1 MKKRLLSLLLAMAMI
16 VSMVPFQALAEE
28 PDETPALLE
37 AAEGIAPED
46 ETTEVT
52 IPETTEETVPETT
65 EETVPET
72 TEETVPETTEETA
85 PETTEELVPETT
97 EELVPET
104 TEETISEVLEETVP
118 ELSELI
124 LPEGEAPENAPYI
137 VKTRIG
143 RPPVNLA
150 MIENGALA
158 GYTFAVNEA
167 DAAYAD
173 IKDDSKL
180 VLKDITIPEGE
191 DVVVHVTATSA
202 EGAPVTVEVHV
213 YAATFGIEF
222 FVNDDFSEAVT
233 KHTLNFCGKNSFTL
247 AVKASDGG
255 PLGNVKWTEPSTKL
269 LKRSID
275 ETTGALTYT
284 STGKTGTAAIT
295 VTSRD
300 LKGVSNTLT
309 VNVVKV
315 PESFNVK
322 YPSSTR
328 KYYNEEGYEG
338 CLLTAGQKLSLSTNL
353 PKDTTGKVTW
363 DIVGGEYT
371 TSAPCSLDTVA
382 PEGASAD
389 GEDWSAI
396 ATIDRNKGVL
406 TTYAGVTAEN
416 CEITVRA
423 TLTPG
428 VGSVDPIT
436 VDLPVLIQPPV
447 ESFWVSVMGVKN
459 YISEYGSRDE
469 VAQEGAVNRNEK
481 RPWGYD
487 VDEGSLVLFAE
498 GYQTNALISEV
509 NWKISVSSKV
519 AKVQTPEEYFAERQ
533 ESYDEDLFR
542 NTLIVTPKAPG
553 KLTFAATSADGSGAK
568 YSGTVEFYG
577 ETRVIDISAPK
588 TMKAGDKP
596 VTLTVKAY
604 YDDDATLQIA
614 KPNLYWEVGEAWEID
629 EQHAKDEGGNLY
641 WDVYYE
647 KDTGKYYVPDN
658 NGAATIKNGKL
669 TLGRI
674 TKNTKLLLTAY
685 GDEYMTTE
693 WSDEGEYIEKW
704 DRAVDHVMIDVTVPE
719 GSRSL
724 VIAIGN
730 RDEESKVIVPVW
742 AFTETWEMTGAGYY
756 VVPALMDADGNLEPA
771 EGAKLT
777 VKGSAKKDADDPY
790 LLHFYKDGTATI
802 TATLGKQKATA
813 TVHVRMPASFVE
825 INNLDENGV
834 LKSTVT
840 AGKSVK
846 LTATSKHTWKADDPE
861 GEWQVA
867 KASVQKFEWYLLE
880 ELEEDVVVNDDNWY
894 NYITVENNAAKIN
907 TKTGVLTAKNV
918 EKKTTVR
925 AMVVD
930 SEGNRADVTV
940 TILPKDKTYVT
951 VYDKAVPGTYY
962 VNKWDTTFPV
972 KSVSVGVLRG
982 GEPVGFTVSNV
993 TISPSKLAKIEN
1005 GNIVLTGKTGK
1016 ATISVTGKI
1025 TGQSKPV
1032 TVKATVNLCNAVTSI
1047 EIKRP
1052 TNRDGF
1058 VPLYVGKSLKLSV
1071 VINGQEG
1078 EVPATNKKLE
1088 WHIGYGKEEGLYY
1101 YDKTTIKNGVLKI
1114 DNSWFTESRI
1124 YSVWATSEDGYG
1136 ESNVLE
1142 IQAYAMTGAINIAS
1156 DGDWPNDEGYVEY
1169 LNNRTVT
1176 IKQGETL
1183 NLKALVSDVTGYE
1196 GANPDVNW
1204 SISGN
1209 RGYVEFKETFEGSLD
1224 TLKVTGKKP
1233 GTVTVKATA
1242 IDGSKKTATFKLVV
1256 KPHTLSAPELETDK
1270 LYRSCFTTAP
1280 SIAYD
1285 YTRGDEVINWLKP
1298 TDVEFSSD
1306 YSKVK
1311 ITYDKDGGKW
1321 LISVDDNAKLG
1332 KVVTITVKDVRT
1344 DIEEIDRGQPLSM
1357 KFTIVDPQ
1365 P

>member
-37 AAEGIAPED
+37 TAEGIAPED

-72 TEETVPETTEETA
+72 TEETVPATIEETVPA
-85 PETTEELVPETT
+85 TIEET
-97 EELVPET
+97 VPET
-104 TEETISEVLEETVP
+104 TEETVPEATEETVP
-118 ELSELI
+118 ETTEETTPPVLEEEPL
-124 LPEGEAPENAPYI
+124 LLEETMEDEVPAEGSQKPTI
-137 VKTRIG
+137 VEMRIG
-143 RPPVNLA
+143 EKRDLSKIEGLAGYAFELDGSYGPSA
-150 MIENGALA
+150 MIENSSFLVITKDFTIFEGA
-158 GYTFAVNEA
+158 TFAE
-167 DAAYAD
+167 
-173 IKDDSKL
+173 IL
-180 VLKDITIPEGE
+180 
-191 DVVVHVTATSA
+191 VTATK
-202 EGAPVTVEVHV
+202 EGAEPVTIQVNV
-213 YAATFGIEF
+213 YRALSGIEF
-222 FVNDDFSEAVT
+222 SVNDFSEAVT
-233 KHTLNFCGKNSFTL
+233 KHTLNFYGEKSFTL

-300 LKGVSNTLT
+300 LKGVSATLT

-416 CEITVRA
+416 CVITVCA
-423 TLTPG
+423 TLTPSVDG
-428 VGSVDPIT
+428 VDPIT
-436 VDLPVLIQPPV
+436 AKLPVLIQPPV

-459 YISEYGSRDE
+459 YISEYGSPDE

-487 VDEGSLVLFAE
+487 VGEGSLVLFAE

-519 AKVQTPEEYFAERQ
+519 AKVQTPEEYFAE
-533 ESYDEDLFR
+533 SYDEDLFR

-553 KLTFAATSADGSGAK
+553 KLTFTATSADGSGAK

-577 ETRVIDISAPK
+577 NTRVVDITVPETIPADS
-588 TMKAGDKP
+588 KP
-596 VTLTVKAY
+596 VPLTVKAY

-614 KPNLYWEVGEAWEID
+614 KPNLYWEVVELRKID
-629 EQHAKDEGGNLY
+629 DINDVDDDGKDIYKDENGKIYSWVYVDGT
-641 WDVYYE
+641 DYYE
-647 KDTGKYYVPDN
+647 RYYND
-658 NGAATIKNGKL
+658 AATIKNGKL

-674 TKNTKLLLTAY
+674 TKNTKLLLSAY
-685 GDEYMTTE
+685 GDEY
-693 WSDEGEYIEKW
+693 WSEEGGGC
-704 DRAVDHVMIDVTVPE
+704 AVDHVMIDVTVPE

-724 VIAIGN
+724 VIATGYLDDSNQIAP
-730 RDEESKVIVPVW
+730 DW
-742 AFTETWEMTGAGYY
+742 AFTETWTMTGAGYP
-756 VVPALMDADGNLEPA
+756 VVPALMDADGNLELA
-771 EGAKLT
+771 KDAKLT

-790 LLHFYKDGTATI
+790 SLYFYKDGTATI

-813 TVHVRMPASFVE
+813 TVHVRMPATFVE
-825 INNLDENGV
+825 INNPATDGKLN
-834 LKSTVT
+834 SPVT

-846 LTATSKHTWKADDPE
+846 LTATSKHTWQDWEDNWHE
-861 GEWQVA
+861 A
-867 KASVQKFEWYLLE
+867 KASVQKFEWYLLKQGVNV
-880 ELEEDVVVNDDNWY
+880 EDDKWVDDFY
-894 NYITVENNAAKIN
+894 DCVTVENDAAKIN

-918 EKKTTVR
+918 EETTEVQ
-925 AMVVD
+925 AVVID
-930 SEGNRADVTV
+930 SAWNVAVVTV

-951 VYDKAVPGTYY
+951 VGGEAVPGTYY
-962 VNKWDTTFPV
+962 VNVQGKSIPV
-972 KSVSVGVLRG
+972 NSVSVGVLRS
-982 GEPVGFTVSNV
+982 GEPVNFERTNVTVS
-993 TISPSKLAKIEN
+993 PAKLAKIED
-1005 GNIVLTGKTGK
+1005 GNIVLTGNTGK

-1047 EIKRP
+1047 EITRP
-1052 TNRDGF
+1052 TNKDKSI
-1058 VPLYVGKSLKLSV
+1058 VPAYVGKSLKLSA
-1071 VINGQEG
+1071 VINEG
-1078 EVPATNKKLE
+1078 EAPATNKKLE
-1088 WHIGYGKEEGLYY
+1088 WHIGYGEEEGLYY

-1114 DNSWFTESRI
+1114 DNSWFTESRT
-1124 YSVWATSEDGYG
+1124 YHVWATSEDGFCC
-1136 ESNVLE
+1136 SDPIV
-1142 IQAYAMTGAINIAS
+1142 IQAYAMTGAIQIAS
-1156 DGDWPNDEGYVEY
+1156 VDGWTDYY
-1169 LNNRTVT
+1169 LNNRKIT
-1176 IKQGETL
+1176 IQHGETL

-1204 SISGN
+1204 SISGKK
-1209 RGYVEFKETFEGSLD
+1209 GIVEKLD
-1224 TLKVTGKKP
+1224 DRIEDYTDVLELKGLKP

-1256 KPHTLSAPELETDK
+1256 EPSAP
-1270 LYRSCFTTAP
+1270 
-1280 SIAYD
+1280 
-1285 YTRGDEVINWLKP
+1285 
-1298 TDVEFSSD
+1298 
-1306 YSKVK
+1306 
-1311 ITYDKDGGKW
+1311 
-1321 LISVDDNAKLG
+1321 
-1332 KVVTITVKDVRT
+1332 
-1344 DIEEIDRGQPLSM
+1344 Q
-1357 KFTIVDPQ
+1357 
-1365 P
+1365 

>member
-28 PDETPALLE
+28 ADETPALLE
-37 AAEGIAPED
+37 TAEGIAPDD

-52 IPETTEETVPETT
+52 I
-65 EETVPET
+65 PET

-124 LPEGEAPENAPYI
+124 LPEGEAPETAPYI

-158 GYTFAVNEA
+158 GYTFAVDEA
-167 DAAYAD
+167 YAAYAE
-173 IKDDSKL
+173 IKGNSNL

-191 DVVVHVTATSA
+191 DVVVLVTATSA

-315 PESFNVK
+315 PASFNVK

-338 CLLTAGQKLSLSTNL
+338 CLLTAGQKLSLSTDL

-371 TSAPCSLDTVA
+371 TSDPCSLNTVA

-389 GEDWSAI
+389 GGDWSAI

-423 TLTPG
+423 TLTP
-428 VGSVDPIT
+428 SVDSVGAIT

-447 ESFWVSVMGVKN
+447 ESFCVGVGSYTEDTASAPEDVSPEGSVNRKDTWPWRQDINDGSFEIYAYDFQPNVIYPGVKWDIKVSKN
-459 YISEYGSRDE
+459 
-469 VAQEGAVNRNEK
+469 VADWYET
-481 RPWGYD
+481 D
-487 VDEGSLVLFAE
+487 D
-498 GYQTNALISEV
+498 
-509 NWKISVSSKV
+509 
-519 AKVQTPEEYFAERQ
+519 
-533 ESYDEDLFR
+533 
-542 NTLIVTPKAPG
+542 NTIVVTPKAPG
-553 KLTFAATSADGSGAK
+553 KLTFTATSKDGSGAK
-568 YSGTVEFYG
+568 YSGIVNIYG
-577 ETRVIDISAPK
+577 NTRVIDITAPEP
-588 TMKAGDKP
+588 MKAGDKP

-693 WSDEGEYIEKW
+693 WNDEGEYIEKW

-719 GSRSL
+719 GSKSL
-724 VIAIGN
+724 VIATGYWDDSN
-730 RDEESKVIVPVW
+730 HIVPDW
-742 AFTETWEMTGAGYY
+742 AFTETWTMTGAGYP
-756 VVPALMDADGNLEPA
+756 VVPALMDADGNLELA
-771 EGAKLT
+771 KDAKLT
-777 VKGSAKKDADDPY
+777 VKGSAKKD
-790 LLHFYKDGTATI
+790 
-802 TATLGKQKATA
+802 
-813 TVHVRMPASFVE
+813 
-825 INNLDENGV
+825 
-834 LKSTVT
+834 
-840 AGKSVK
+840 
-846 LTATSKHTWKADDPE
+846 
-861 GEWQVA
+861 
-867 KASVQKFEWYLLE
+867 
-880 ELEEDVVVNDDNWY
+880 
-894 NYITVENNAAKIN
+894 
-907 TKTGVLTAKNV
+907 
-918 EKKTTVR
+918 
-925 AMVVD
+925 
-930 SEGNRADVTV
+930 
-940 TILPKDKTYVT
+940 
-951 VYDKAVPGTYY
+951 
-962 VNKWDTTFPV
+962 
-972 KSVSVGVLRG
+972 
-982 GEPVGFTVSNV
+982 
-993 TISPSKLAKIEN
+993 
-1005 GNIVLTGKTGK
+1005 
-1016 ATISVTGKI
+1016 
-1025 TGQSKPV
+1025 
-1032 TVKATVNLCNAVTSI
+1032 
-1047 EIKRP
+1047 
-1052 TNRDGF
+1052 
-1058 VPLYVGKSLKLSV
+1058 
-1071 VINGQEG
+1071 
-1078 EVPATNKKLE
+1078 
-1088 WHIGYGKEEGLYY
+1088 
-1101 YDKTTIKNGVLKI
+1101 
-1114 DNSWFTESRI
+1114 
-1124 YSVWATSEDGYG
+1124 
-1136 ESNVLE
+1136 
-1142 IQAYAMTGAINIAS
+1142 
-1156 DGDWPNDEGYVEY
+1156 VEY
-1169 LNNRTVT
+1169 R
-1176 IKQGETL
+1176 
-1183 NLKALVSDVTGYE
+1183 
-1196 GANPDVNW
+1196 
-1204 SISGN
+1204 
-1209 RGYVEFKETFEGSLD
+1209 
-1224 TLKVTGKKP
+1224 
-1233 GTVTVKATA
+1233 
-1242 IDGSKKTATFKLVV
+1242 
-1256 KPHTLSAPELETDK
+1256 
-1270 LYRSCFTTAP
+1270 CC
-1280 SIAYD
+1280 
-1285 YTRGDEVINWLKP
+1285 
-1298 TDVEFSSD
+1298 
-1306 YSKVK
+1306 
-1311 ITYDKDGGKW
+1311 
-1321 LISVDDNAKLG
+1321 
-1332 KVVTITVKDVRT
+1332 
-1344 DIEEIDRGQPLSM
+1344 
-1357 KFTIVDPQ
+1357 
-1365 P
+1365 

>member
-37 AAEGIAPED
+37 AAEGIAPDD

-52 IPETTEETVPETT
+52 IPETTEETVPETTEETVPETT

-97 EELVPET
+97 EE
-104 TEETISEVLEETVP
+104 TISEVLEETVP

-124 LPEGEAPENAPYI
+124 LPEGEAPETAPYI

-150 MIENGALA
+150 MIENGALD
-158 GYTFAVNEA
+158 GYTFAVDERDA
-167 DAAYAD
+167 DYAE
-173 IKDDSKL
+173 INGVSNL
-180 VLKDITIPEGE
+180 VLKDFTIPEGKDYVE
-191 DVVVHVTATSA
+191 VHVTATSA

-328 KYYNEEGYEG
+328 KYYNEG
-338 CLLTAGQKLSLSTNL
+338 CLLTAGQKLSLSTDL

-363 DIVGGEYT
+363 DIVDGEYI
-371 TSAPCSLDTVA
+371 TSDPCSLNTVA

-416 CEITVRA
+416 CVITVRA
-423 TLTPG
+423 TLTP
-428 VGSVDPIT
+428 SVDGVRTIT
-436 VDLPVLIQPPV
+436 ADLPVLIQPPV
-447 ESFWVSVMGVKN
+447 ESFWVEVDSYTEDTASAPEDVSPEGSVNRKHTWPWWQDINDGSFEIYAYDFQPNVIYPGVKWDIKVSKN
-459 YISEYGSRDE
+459 
-469 VAQEGAVNRNEK
+469 VADWYET
-481 RPWGYD
+481 D
-487 VDEGSLVLFAE
+487 D
-498 GYQTNALISEV
+498 
-509 NWKISVSSKV
+509 
-519 AKVQTPEEYFAERQ
+519 
-533 ESYDEDLFR
+533 
-542 NTLIVTPKAPG
+542 NTIVVTPKAPG
-553 KLTFAATSADGSGAK
+553 KLTFTATSADGSGAK
-568 YSGTVEFYG
+568 YSRTVEFYG
-577 ETRVIDISAPK
+577 NTRVVDITVPK
-588 TMKAGDKP
+588 TIPAGSKP
-596 VTLTVKAY
+596 VPLTVEAY
-604 YDDDATLQIA
+604 YDDEETLQIA
-614 KPNLYWEVGEAWEID
+614 KPNLYWEVVELWKID
-629 EQHAKDEGGNLY
+629 DINATYEDDGKSIYKYKDENGKIYSWVYVDGT
-641 WDVYYE
+641 DYYE
-647 KDTGKYYVPDN
+647 RYYNDAV
-658 NGAATIKNGKL
+658 TIKNGKL

-674 TKNTKLLLTAY
+674 TKNTKLLLSAY

-693 WSDEGEYIEKW
+693 WNDEGEYIEKW
-704 DRAVDHVMIDVTVPE
+704 DCAVDHVMIDVTVPE

-724 VIAIGN
+724 VIAAAYW
-730 RDEESKVIVPVW
+730 DEGSEELVPDW
-742 AFTETWEMTGAGYY
+742 AFAETDTMTGAGYY
-756 VVPALMDADGNLEPA
+756 VVPALMDANGKLELA

-790 LLHFYKDGTATI
+790 FLYFYKDGKATI

-813 TVHVRMPASFVE
+813 TVQVRMPATFVE
-825 INNLDENGV
+825 INNPATDGKLN
-834 LKSTVT
+834 SPVT

-846 LTATSKHTWKADDPE
+846 LTATSKHR
-861 GEWQVA
+861 WQDWEDNWLEA

-880 ELEEDVVVNDDNWY
+880 ENANIDANDWY
-894 NYITVENNAAKIN
+894 NYTTVENDAAKIN

-918 EKKTTVR
+918 EKTTEVQ
-925 AMVVD
+925 AVVVN
-930 SEGNRADVTV
+930 SEGNRAAVTV

-962 VNKWDTTFPV
+962 VNVQENKSIPV
-972 KSVSVGVLRG
+972 NSVSVGVLRSG
-982 GEPVGFTVSNV
+982 DMVGFTVSNV
-993 TISPSKLAKIEN
+993 TVSPSKLAKIED

-1016 ATISVTGKI
+1016 ATISVTGTI
-1025 TGQSKPV
+1025 EGQTKPV
-1032 TVKATVNLCNAVTSI
+1032 TIKATVNLCNAVTSI
-1047 EIKRP
+1047 KITRP

-1058 VPLYVGKSLKLSV
+1058 VPAYVGKSLKLSATV
-1071 VINGQEG
+1071 NAN
-1078 EVPATNKKLE
+1078 ATNKKLV
-1088 WHIGYGKEEGLYY
+1088 WHIGYGEEEGLYY

-1114 DNSWFTESRI
+1114 DNSWYTESDT
-1124 YSVWATSEDGYG
+1124 YYVWATSEDGFCC
-1136 ESNVLE
+1136 SDPIV
-1142 IQAYAMTGAINIAS
+1142 IQAYAMTGAIQIAS
-1156 DGDWPNDEGYVEY
+1156 VDGWTDY

-1209 RGYVEFKETFEGSLD
+1209 RGYVEFKESFDGSLD

-1311 ITYDKDGGKW
+1311 ITYDKDGGEW

>member
-37 AAEGIAPED
+37 AAEGIAPDD

-124 LPEGEAPENAPYI
+124 LPEGEAPETAPNI
-137 VKTRIG
+137 VMNVSTRIG

-158 GYTFAVNEA
+158 GCTFAVDEE
-167 DAAYAD
+167 DAAYAE
-173 IKDDSKL
+173 INGVSNL

-191 DVVVHVTATSA
+191 KYVVVHVTATPA
-202 EGAPVTVEVHV
+202 DGAPVTVEVHV

-233 KHTLNFCGKNSFTL
+233 KHTLNFYGEKSFTL

-269 LKRSID
+269 LKRSIAD
-275 ETTGALTYT
+275 NGALTYT

-315 PESFNVK
+315 PENFQIK

-328 KYYNEEGYEG
+328 KYDEG
-338 CLLTAGQKLSLSTNL
+338 CLLTAGQKLSLSTDL

-363 DIVGGEYT
+363 AIEGREYK
-371 TSAPCSLDTVA
+371 TSDTYSLDTVA

-389 GEDWSAI
+389 GGDWSAI

-416 CEITVRA
+416 CVITVCA
-423 TLTPG
+423 TLTPSVDG
-428 VGSVDPIT
+428 VGTIT
-436 VDLPVLIQPPV
+436 AKLPVLIQPPV

-553 KLTFAATSADGSGAK
+553 KLTFTATSADGSGAK

-577 ETRVIDISAPK
+577 YTRVIDITVPE
-588 TMKAGDKP
+588 TIPAGSKP
-596 VTLTVKAY
+596 VPLTVKAY
-604 YDDDATLQIA
+604 YDDAKTMQIA
-614 KPNLYWEVGEAWEID
+614 KPNLYWEVVELWKID
-629 EQHAKDEGGNLY
+629 DINATYEDDGKSIYKYKDENGDIYSWVYCDGT
-641 WDVYYE
+641 DYYE
-647 KDTGKYYVPDN
+647 RYYNDAV
-658 NGAATIKNGKL
+658 TIKNGKL

-674 TKNTKLLLTAY
+674 TKNTKLLLSAY
-685 GDEYMTTE
+685 GDEY
-693 WSDEGEYIEKW
+693 WSEEGGGC
-704 DRAVDHVMIDVTVPE
+704 AVDHVMIDVSVPE

-730 RDEESKVIVPVW
+730 RDEESKEIVPVW

-790 LLHFYKDGTATI
+790 FLYFYKDGKATI

-813 TVHVRMPASFVE
+813 TVQVRMPATFVE
-825 INNLDENGV
+825 INNPATDGKLN
-834 LKSTVT
+834 SPVT

-846 LTATSKHTWKADDPE
+846 LTATSKHKWQANYPE

-880 ELEEDVVVNDDNWY
+880 ENADIDADNWY
-894 NYITVENNAAKIN
+894 NYTTVENDAAKIN

-930 SEGNRADVTV
+930 SEWNRADVTV

-962 VNKWDTTFPV
+962 VNVQNQTIPV
-972 KSVSVGVLRG
+972 DDISAAALRG
-982 GEPVGFTVSNV
+982 GEVVGFEDTKVTV
-993 TISPSKLAKIEN
+993 SPSKLAKIEN

-1114 DNSWFTESRI
+1114 DNSWFTESRT
-1124 YSVWATSEDGYG
+1124 YHVWATSEDGYG

>member
-37 AAEGIAPED
+37 TAEGIAPDD

-124 LPEGEAPENAPYI
+124 LPEGEAPETAPYI

-158 GYTFAVNEA
+158 GCTFAVNEA
-167 DAAYAD
+167 DAAYAE
-173 IKDDSKL
+173 INGVSNL
-180 VLKDITIPEGE
+180 VLKDFTIPEGKDYVE
-191 DVVVHVTATSA
+191 VHVTATSA

-233 KHTLNFCGKNSFTL
+233 KHTLNFCGKKSFTL

-269 LKRSID
+269 LKRSIGEKD
-275 ETTGALTYT
+275 ALTYT

-300 LKGVSNTLT
+300 RKGVSATLT

-328 KYYNEEGYEG
+328 KYYNEG
-338 CLLTAGQKLSLSTNL
+338 CLLTAGQKLSLSTDL

-363 DIVGGEYT
+363 EIVGGEYI
-371 TSAPCSLDTVA
+371 TSDPCSLNTVA

-416 CEITVRA
+416 CVITVCA
-423 TLTPG
+423 TLTPSVDG
-428 VGSVDPIT
+428 VGTIT
-436 VDLPVLIQPPV
+436 AKLPVLIQPPV
-447 ESFWVSVMGVKN
+447 ESFSVSVMGVDN

-469 VAQEGAVNRNEK
+469 VAQEGAVNRNDK
-481 RPWGYD
+481 WPWGYD
-487 VDEGSLVLFAE
+487 VGEGSLVLFAE

-519 AKVQTPEEYFAERQ
+519 AKVQTPEEYFAE
-533 ESYDEDLFR
+533 SYDEDLFR

-553 KLTFAATSADGSGAK
+553 KLTFTATSADGSGAK

-577 ETRVIDISAPK
+577 NTRVVDITVPETIPADS
-588 TMKAGDKP
+588 KP
-596 VTLTVKAY
+596 VPLTVKAY

-614 KPNLYWEVGEAWEID
+614 KPNLYWEVVELWKID
-629 EQHAKDEGGNLY
+629 DIDARNDAGQYIYKDENGEIYSWVYVDGT
-641 WDVYYE
+641 DYYE
-647 KDTGKYYVPDN
+647 RYYND
-658 NGAATIKNGKL
+658 AATIKNGKL

-685 GDEYMTTE
+685 GDEY
-693 WSDEGEYIEKW
+693 WSEEGGGC
-704 DRAVDHVMIDVTVPE
+704 AVDHVMIDVTVPE
-719 GSRSL
+719 GSKSL
-724 VIAIGN
+724 VIATGYWDDSN
-730 RDEESKVIVPVW
+730 HIVPDW
-742 AFTETWEMTGAGYY
+742 AFTETWTMTGAGYP
-756 VVPALMDADGNLEPA
+756 VVPALMDADGNLKLA
-771 EGAKLT
+771 KDAKLT
-777 VKGSAKKDADDPY
+777 VKGSAKKDVEYPD
-790 LLHFYKDGTATI
+790 LLYFYKDGTATI

-825 INNLDENGV
+825 INNPATDGKLN
-834 LKSTVT
+834 SPVT

-846 LTATSKHTWKADDPE
+846 LTATSKHR
-861 GEWQVA
+861 WQDSEENWYEA

-880 ELEEDVVVNDDNWY
+880 GDADIDADDWY
-894 NYITVENNAAKIN
+894 NYTTVENDAAKIN

-918 EKKTTVR
+918 EKTTEVQ
-925 AMVVD
+925 AVVVN

-951 VYDKAVPGTYY
+951 VGGKAVPGTYY
-962 VNKWDTTFPV
+962 VNTAQSKAIPV
-972 KSVSVGVLRG
+972 DDVSVAALRG
-982 GEPVGFTVSNV
+982 GEPVNFERTNVTVS
-993 TISPSKLAKIEN
+993 PAKLAKIED
-1005 GNIVLTGKTGK
+1005 GNIVLTGNTGK

-1032 TVKATVNLCNAVTSI
+1032 TIKATVNLCNAVTSI
-1047 EIKRP
+1047 KITRP

-1058 VPLYVGKSLKLSV
+1058 VPLYVGKSLKLSA
-1071 VINGQEG
+1071 VINEG
-1078 EVPATNKKLE
+1078 EAPATNKKLE

-1114 DNSWFTESRI
+1114 DNSWFTESRT
-1124 YSVWATSEDGYG
+1124 YHVWATSEDGFCC
-1136 ESNVLE
+1136 SDPIV
-1142 IQAYAMTGAINIAS
+1142 IQAYAMTGAIQIAS
-1156 DGDWPNDEGYVEY
+1156 VDGWTDY

-1176 IKQGETL
+1176 IQQDETL
-1183 NLKALVSDVTGYE
+1183 NLKALVSDVAGYE

-1209 RGYVEFKETFEGSLD
+1209 RGYVEFKESFDGSLD

-1256 KPHTLSAPELETDK
+1256 EPSAPK
-1270 LYRSCFTTAP
+1270 
-1280 SIAYD
+1280 
-1285 YTRGDEVINWLKP
+1285 
-1298 TDVEFSSD
+1298 
-1306 YSKVK
+1306 
-1311 ITYDKDGGKW
+1311 
-1321 LISVDDNAKLG
+1321 
-1332 KVVTITVKDVRT
+1332 
-1344 DIEEIDRGQPLSM
+1344 
-1357 KFTIVDPQ
+1357 
-1365 P
+1365 

>member
-37 AAEGIAPED
+37 TAEGIAPED

-52 IPETTEETVPETT
+52 IPETT

-124 LPEGEAPENAPYI
+124 LPEGEAPETAPYI

-158 GYTFAVNEA
+158 GCTFAVNEA
-167 DAAYAD
+167 DAAYAE
-173 IKDDSKL
+173 INGVSNL
-180 VLKDITIPEGE
+180 VLKDFTIPEGKDYVE
-191 DVVVHVTATSA
+191 VHVTATSA

-233 KHTLNFCGKNSFTL
+233 KHTLNFCGKESFTL

-275 ETTGALTYT
+275 ETTGAPTYT

-363 DIVGGEYT
+363 AIEGREYK
-371 TSAPCSLDTVA
+371 TSDTYSLDTVA

-416 CEITVRA
+416 CEIIVCA
-423 TLTPG
+423 TLTPSVDG
-428 VGSVDPIT
+428 VGTIT
-436 VDLPVLIQPPV
+436 AKLPVLIQPPV
-447 ESFWVSVMGVKN
+447 ESFSVNVLGVDN

-469 VAQEGAVNRNEK
+469 VAQEGAVNRNDK
-481 RPWGYD
+481 WPWVYD

-498 GYQTNALISEV
+498 DYQTNALISEV

-553 KLTFAATSADGSGAK
+553 KLTFTATSADGSGAK

-577 ETRVIDISAPK
+577 NTRKVDITVPETIP
-588 TMKAGDKP
+588 AGSKP
-596 VTLTVKAY
+596 VPLTVKAY
-604 YDDDATLQIA
+604 YDDEATLQIA
-614 KPNLYWEVGEAWEID
+614 KPNLYWEVVELRKID
-629 EQHAKDEGGNLY
+629 DINDVDDDGKDIYKDENGKIY
-641 WDVYYE
+641 SWVYV
-647 KDTGKYYVPDN
+647 DGTDYYQRYYNDAV
-658 NGAATIKNGKL
+658 TIKNGKL

-674 TKNTKLLLTAY
+674 TKNTKLLLSAY
-685 GDEYMTTE
+685 GDEYVE
-693 WSDEGEYIEKW
+693 EGGGC
-704 DRAVDHVMIDVTVPE
+704 AVDHVMIDVTVPE
-719 GSRSL
+719 GSISL
-724 VIAIGN
+724 VIATGYWDNSNHIAP
-730 RDEESKVIVPVW
+730 DW
-742 AFTETWEMTGAGYY
+742 AFTETWTMTGAGYP
-756 VVPALMDADGNLEPA
+756 VVPALMDANGNLKLA

-790 LLHFYKDGTATI
+790 LLHFYKDGKATI

-813 TVHVRMPASFVE
+813 TVHVSMPASFVE
-825 INNLDENGV
+825 INNPATDGKLN
-834 LKSTVT
+834 SPVT

-894 NYITVENNAAKIN
+894 NYITVENDAAKIN

-930 SEGNRADVTV
+930 SEWNRADVTV

-962 VNKWDTTFPV
+962 VNVQNQTIPV
-972 KSVSVGVLRG
+972 DDISVAALRG
-982 GEPVGFTVSNV
+982 GEPVNFERTNV
-993 TISPSKLAKIEN
+993 TVSPSKLAKIEN

-1025 TGQSKPV
+1025 AGQTKPV

-1052 TNRDGF
+1052 TNRDGSL

-1078 EVPATNKKLE
+1078 EVPATNKKLV
-1088 WHIGYGKEEGLYY
+1088 WHIGYNEDEEGLDY

-1114 DNSWFTESRI
+1114 DNSWFTGSNT
-1124 YSVWATSEDGYG
+1124 YYVWATSEDGCG
-1136 ESNVLE
+1136 KSNVLE
-1142 IQAYAMTGAINIAS
+1142 IQAYAMTGAIQIAS
-1156 DGDWPNDEGYVEY
+1156 VDGWTDY

-1183 NLKALVSDVTGYE
+1183 NLKALVSDVAGYE

-1209 RGYVEFKETFEGSLD
+1209 RGYVEFEESFEGSLD

>member
-1 MKKRLLSLLLAMAMI
+1 MALIGENLWYLKSIQTSASHGSAGKQNRQNLCCKCYNLLLNLLRANYIFKLLETISCYAISPLTQRYGTYFHKKEEPRMKKRLLSLLLAMAMI

-72 TEETVPETTEETA
+72 TEETA

-124 LPEGEAPENAPYI
+124 LPEGEAPETAPYI

-150 MIENGALA
+150 MIENGAFA

-167 DAAYAD
+167 GAAYAE
-173 IKDDSKL
+173 INGVSNL
-180 VLKDITIPEGE
+180 VLKENITIPE
-191 DVVVHVTATSA
+191 DKDHVVVRVTATPA

-213 YAATFGIEF
+213 YAATFGIDF
-222 FVNDDFSEAVT
+222 FVNDVFSEAVT
-233 KHTLNFCGKNSFTL
+233 KHTLNFCGEKSFTL

-363 DIVGGEYT
+363 DIVGGEYI
-371 TSAPCSLDTVA
+371 TSDPCSLNTVA

-416 CEITVRA
+416 CVITVRA

-553 KLTFAATSADGSGAK
+553 KLTFTATSADGSGAK

-577 ETRVIDISAPK
+577 HVNHLSISTPEEYNGEPLHPGETLKLSA
-588 TMKAGDKP
+588 A
-596 VTLTVKAY
+596 AY
-604 YDDDATLQIA
+604 YDADGQCPIS
-614 KPNLYWEVGEAWEID
+614 G
-629 EQHAKDEGGNLY
+629 
-641 WDVYYE
+641 
-647 KDTGKYYVPDN
+647 GKYSWYVHDHLG
-658 NGAATIKNGKL
+658 NGHDFATIDKNGKL
-669 TLGRI
+669 TI
-674 TKNTKLLLTAY
+674 TNKVTKPTTLYVECYYETKIDGYTYGYDAYIDTIQVAPSNEGTLALALKYGEPGYTGYDIIHTAFP
-685 GDEYMTTE
+685 
-693 WSDEGEYIEKW
+693 WHAAPGESYE
-704 DRAVDHVMIDVTVPE
+704 
-719 GSRSL
+719 
-724 VIAIGN
+724 
-730 RDEESKVIVPVW
+730 IVPVW
-742 AFTETWEMTGAGYY
+742 VG
-756 VVPALMDADGNLEPA
+756 ADGNVITDETGMAVPV
-771 EGAKLT
+771 EGVKYKVSGSACSYDTATHILTFNKVGTTNITVTAPLDGKTQSFACAFRCVYYTDSIQIQNKPGADGCITVIGGKTLTLKAVNYSGTKKATDQQIGWEIDEDQFSDDYGENIYNYCWMNWSTGKLT
-777 VKGSAKKDADDPY
+777 TYPVEEDYYVTVIAQPADLFVGSWENRPTDEVTIHIIPEKTQYRSYALSKWTDWYDEEEDCWYNEHNGHLALTGQEQTLNLGEDFKYLVQSYNRDVSSLVTDITSSNPRLAAVVK
-790 LLHFYKDGTATI
+790 
-802 TATLGKQKATA
+802 
-813 TVHVRMPASFVE
+813 
-825 INNLDENGV
+825 ENGV
-834 LKSTVT
+834 VT
-840 AGKSVK
+840 GIRIPADTKPGKVTFTIKGKVQAGEDENQNPIWKDAPSVK
-846 LTATSKHTWKADDPE
+846 FTLN
-861 GEWQVA
+861 
-867 KASVQKFEWYLLE
+867 L
-880 ELEEDVVVNDDNWY
+880 
-894 NYITVENNAAKIN
+894 
-907 TKTGVLTAKNV
+907 
-918 EKKTTVR
+918 VR
-925 AMVVD
+925 
-930 SEGNRADVTV
+930 
-940 TILPKDKTYVT
+940 P
-951 VYDKAVPGTYY
+951 
-962 VNKWDTTFPV
+962 
-972 KSVSVGVLRG
+972 
-982 GEPVGFTVSNV
+982 
-993 TISPSKLAKIEN
+993 
-1005 GNIVLTGKTGK
+1005 
-1016 ATISVTGKI
+1016 
-1025 TGQSKPV
+1025 
-1032 TVKATVNLCNAVTSI
+1032 VTSI
-1047 EIKRP
+1047 KITRP

-1058 VPLYVGKSLKLSV
+1058 VPLYVGKSLKLSA
-1071 VINGQEG
+1071 VINEG
-1078 EVPATNKKLE
+1078 EAPATNKKLE
-1088 WHIGYGKEEGLYY
+1088 WHIGYGEEEGLYY

-1114 DNSWFTESRI
+1114 DNSWFTESRT
-1124 YSVWATSEDGYG
+1124 YHVWATSEDGFCC
-1136 ESNVLE
+1136 SDPIV
-1142 IQAYAMTGAINIAS
+1142 IQAYAMTGAIQIAS
-1156 DGDWPNDEGYVEY
+1156 VDGWTDYY
-1169 LNNRTVT
+1169 LNNRKIT
-1176 IKQGETL
+1176 IQQGETL

-1204 SISGN
+1204 SISGKKN
-1209 RGYVEFKETFEGSLD
+1209 IVETLYDGMDEDKEIDVLR
-1224 TLKVTGKKP
+1224 LKGLTP

-1256 KPHTLSAPELETDK
+1256 EPSAP
-1270 LYRSCFTTAP
+1270 
-1280 SIAYD
+1280 
-1285 YTRGDEVINWLKP
+1285 
-1298 TDVEFSSD
+1298 
-1306 YSKVK
+1306 
-1311 ITYDKDGGKW
+1311 
-1321 LISVDDNAKLG
+1321 
-1332 KVVTITVKDVRT
+1332 
-1344 DIEEIDRGQPLSM
+1344 Q
-1357 KFTIVDPQ
+1357 
-1365 P
+1365 

>member
-37 AAEGIAPED
+37 TAEGIAPED

-72 TEETVPETTEETA
+72 TEETVPETTEET
-85 PETTEELVPETT
+85 VPETT

-124 LPEGEAPENAPYI
+124 LPEGEAPETAPYI

-150 MIENGALA
+150 MIENGALD
-158 GYTFAVNEA
+158 GYTFAVDEA
-167 DAAYAD
+167 YAAYAE
-173 IKDDSKL
+173 IKGNSNL

-202 EGAPVTVEVHV
+202 EGARVTVEVHV

-222 FVNDDFSEAVT
+222 SVNDFSEAVT
-233 KHTLNFCGKNSFTL
+233 KHTLNFYGEKSFTL

-284 STGKTGTAAIT
+284 STGKAGTAAIT

-553 KLTFAATSADGSGAK
+553 KLTFTATSADGSGAK

-577 ETRVIDISAPK
+577 HVNHLSISTPEEYNGEPLHPGETLKLSA
-588 TMKAGDKP
+588 A
-596 VTLTVKAY
+596 AY
-604 YDDDATLQIA
+604 YDADGQCPIS
-614 KPNLYWEVGEAWEID
+614 G
-629 EQHAKDEGGNLY
+629 
-641 WDVYYE
+641 
-647 KDTGKYYVPDN
+647 GKYSWYVHDHLG
-658 NGAATIKNGKL
+658 NGHDFATIDKNGKL
-669 TLGRI
+669 TI
-674 TKNTKLLLTAY
+674 TNKVTKPTTLYVECYYETKIDGYTYGYDAYIDTIQVAPSNEGTLALALKYGEPGYTGYDIIHTAFPWHAAP
-685 GDEYMTTE
+685 GD
-693 WSDEGEYIEKW
+693 
-704 DRAVDHVMIDVTVPE
+704 
-719 GSRSL
+719 
-724 VIAIGN
+724 
-730 RDEESKVIVPVW
+730 KVEIVPVW
-742 AFTETWEMTGAGYY
+742 VDANGNVIIDDSGLA
-756 VVPALMDADGNLEPA
+756 VPVDGVNY
-771 EGAKLT
+771 K
-777 VKGSAKKDADDPY
+777 VSGSACSFDKSTGILTFKKV
-790 LLHFYKDGTATI
+790 GTTKI
-802 TATLGKQKATA
+802 TATATLDGKTQSFTCTFRGVYFTDKIQIQNKPASGEITVVGGKTLSLKAVNYSGDKKATDQGVNWEIDEVA
-813 TVHVRMPASFVE
+813 FSNDYSNSVYDYCWMNWSTGKLTTYPVTEDYYVTVTAQPADLFTGGLDNIPTDTIRIHIIPEKTQYRSYALSKWTDWYDE
-825 INNLDENGV
+825 EEDCNEHNGHLALTGQEQRLNLGEDFKYLVQSYNRDVSSLVTDITSSSPRLAAVVKENGV
-834 LKSTVT
+834 VT
-840 AGKSVK
+840 GIRIPADAKPGKVTFTIKGKVQAGEDENQNPIWKDAPSVK
-846 LTATSKHTWKADDPE
+846 FTLN
-861 GEWQVA
+861 
-867 KASVQKFEWYLLE
+867 L
-880 ELEEDVVVNDDNWY
+880 
-894 NYITVENNAAKIN
+894 
-907 TKTGVLTAKNV
+907 
-918 EKKTTVR
+918 VR
-925 AMVVD
+925 
-930 SEGNRADVTV
+930 
-940 TILPKDKTYVT
+940 P
-951 VYDKAVPGTYY
+951 
-962 VNKWDTTFPV
+962 
-972 KSVSVGVLRG
+972 
-982 GEPVGFTVSNV
+982 
-993 TISPSKLAKIEN
+993 
-1005 GNIVLTGKTGK
+1005 
-1016 ATISVTGKI
+1016 
-1025 TGQSKPV
+1025 
-1032 TVKATVNLCNAVTSI
+1032 VTSI
-1047 EIKRP
+1047 EITRP
-1052 TNRDGF
+1052 KDKDGNDL
-1058 VPLYVGKSLKLSV
+1058 PLYVGKSLKLKATVNSD
-1071 VINGQEG
+1071 
-1078 EVPATNKKLE
+1078 ATNKKLV
-1088 WHIGYGKEEGLYY
+1088 WHIGYGEEEGLYY

-1114 DNSWFTESRI
+1114 DNSWYTESDT
-1124 YSVWATSEDGYG
+1124 YYVWATSEDGFCC
-1136 ESNVLE
+1136 SDPIV
-1142 IQAYAMTGAINIAS
+1142 IQAYAMTGAIQIAS
-1156 DGDWPNDEGYVEY
+1156 VDGWTDY

-1183 NLKALVSDVTGYE
+1183 NLKALVSDVAGYE

-1204 SISGN
+1204 SISGKKGIVEKLYDGID
-1209 RGYVEFKETFEGSLD
+1209 GYTDVLG
-1224 TLKVTGKKP
+1224 LKGLKP

-1256 KPHTLSAPELETDK
+1256 EKPSAP
-1270 LYRSCFTTAP
+1270 
-1280 SIAYD
+1280 
-1285 YTRGDEVINWLKP
+1285 
-1298 TDVEFSSD
+1298 
-1306 YSKVK
+1306 
-1311 ITYDKDGGKW
+1311 
-1321 LISVDDNAKLG
+1321 
-1332 KVVTITVKDVRT
+1332 
-1344 DIEEIDRGQPLSM
+1344 Q
-1357 KFTIVDPQ
+1357 
-1365 P
+1365 

>member
-37 AAEGIAPED
+37 AAEGIAPDD

-52 IPETTEETVPETT
+52 IPETT

-124 LPEGEAPENAPYI
+124 LPEGEAPETAPNNEKT
-137 VKTRIG
+137 VSTRIG
-143 RPPVNLA
+143 WSPVNLA
-150 MIENGALA
+150 RIENGAFA
-158 GYTFAVNEA
+158 GYTFAVDEA
-167 DAAYAD
+167 GAAYAD

-180 VLKDITIPEGE
+180 VLKEDITIPEGK
-191 DVVVHVTATSA
+191 DYVVVLVTATSA
-202 EGAPVTVEVHV
+202 EGAPVTVEVRV

-275 ETTGALTYT
+275 EEGALTYT

-295 VTSRD
+295 VTSLDR
-300 LKGVSNTLT
+300 KGVSNTLT

-363 DIVGGEYT
+363 AIEGREYK
-371 TSAPCSLDTVA
+371 TSDTYSLDTVA

-447 ESFWVSVMGVKN
+447 ESFWVEVDSYTEDTASAPEEVSPEGSVNRKDTLPWRQDINDGSFEIYAYDFQPNVIYPGVKWDIKVSKN
-459 YISEYGSRDE
+459 
-469 VAQEGAVNRNEK
+469 VADWYET
-481 RPWGYD
+481 D
-487 VDEGSLVLFAE
+487 D
-498 GYQTNALISEV
+498 
-509 NWKISVSSKV
+509 
-519 AKVQTPEEYFAERQ
+519 
-533 ESYDEDLFR
+533 
-542 NTLIVTPKAPG
+542 NTIVVTPKAPG
-553 KLTFAATSADGSGAK
+553 KLTFTATSKDGSGAK
-568 YSGTVEFYG
+568 YSGIVNIYG
-577 ETRVIDISAPK
+577 NTRVVDITVPE
-588 TMKAGDKP
+588 TIPAGSKP
-596 VTLTVKAY
+596 VPLTVNAY
-604 YDDDATLQIA
+604 YDDAKTMQIA
-614 KPNLYWEVGEAWEID
+614 KPNLYWEVVELWKID
-629 EQHAKDEGGNLY
+629 DINAVDDDGKCIYKDENGDIY
-641 WDVYYE
+641 SWVYV
-647 KDTGKYYVPDN
+647 DGTDYYQRYYNDAV
-658 NGAATIKNGKL
+658 TIKNGKL

-674 TKNTKLLLTAY
+674 TKNTKLLLSAY
-685 GDEYMTTE
+685 GDEYVE
-693 WSDEGEYIEKW
+693 EGGGC
-704 DRAVDHVMIDVTVPE
+704 AVDHVMIDVTVPE
-719 GSRSL
+719 GSISL
-724 VIAIGN
+724 VIATGYWDNSNHIAP
-730 RDEESKVIVPVW
+730 DW
-742 AFTETWEMTGAGYY
+742 AFTETWTMTGAGYP
-756 VVPALMDADGNLEPA
+756 VVPALMDANGNLKLA

-790 LLHFYKDGTATI
+790 LLHFYKDGKATI

-813 TVHVRMPASFVE
+813 TVHVSMPASFVE
-825 INNLDENGV
+825 INNPATDGKLN
-834 LKSTVT
+834 SPVT

-846 LTATSKHTWKADDPE
+846 LTATSKHR
-861 GEWQVA
+861 WQDWEDNWLEA

-894 NYITVENNAAKIN
+894 NYITVENDAAKIN

-918 EKKTTVR
+918 EETTTVR

-930 SEGNRADVTV
+930 SEGNRAAVTV

-951 VYDKAVPGTYY
+951 VGREAVPGTYY
-962 VNKWDTTFPV
+962 VNVQDKSIPV
-972 KSVSVGVLRG
+972 NSVSVGVLRS
-982 GEPVGFTVSNV
+982 GEMVGFTVSNV
-993 TISPSKLAKIEN
+993 TVSPSKLAKIEN

-1025 TGQSKPV
+1025 AGQTKPV

-1052 TNRDGF
+1052 TNRDGNDL
-1058 VPLYVGKSLKLSV
+1058 PLYVGKSLKLSV

-1078 EVPATNKKLE
+1078 EVPATNKKLV
-1088 WHIGYGKEEGLYY
+1088 WHIGYGEEEGLYY

-1114 DNSWFTESRI
+1114 DNSWFTESNT

-1156 DGDWPNDEGYVEY
+1156 DGNWPNDEGYVEY

-1270 LYRSCFTTAP
+1270 LYRSCSMTAP
-1280 SIAYD
+1280 SIAYN
-1285 YTRGDEVINWLKP
+1285 YTEGDEVITWLKP
-1298 TDVEFSSD
+1298 TDVKFTSD
-1306 YSKVK
+1306 YSKVN
-1311 ITYDKDGGKW
+1311 ITYGKDSNEW
-1321 LISVDDNAKLG
+1321 RISVDANAKPG
-1332 KVVTITVKDVRT
+1332 KVVTITVRDVRT
-1344 DIEEIDRGQPLSM
+1344 DIEEIDRAQPLSM
-1357 KFTIVDPQ
+1357 KFTILNPQ

>member
-158 GYTFAVNEA
+158 GCTFAVDEE
-167 DAAYAD
+167 DAAYAE
-173 IKDDSKL
+173 INGVSNL

-191 DVVVHVTATSA
+191 KYVVVHVTATPA
-202 EGAPVTVEVHV
+202 DGAPVTVEVHV

-233 KHTLNFCGKNSFTL
+233 KHTLNFYGEKSFTL

-269 LKRSID
+269 LKRSIAD
-275 ETTGALTYT
+275 NGALTYT

-315 PESFNVK
+315 PENFQIK

-328 KYYNEEGYEG
+328 KYDEG
-338 CLLTAGQKLSLSTNL
+338 CLLTAGQKLSLSTDL

-363 DIVGGEYT
+363 AIEGREYK
-371 TSAPCSLDTVA
+371 TSDTYSLDTVA

-416 CEITVRA
+416 CVITVCA
-423 TLTPG
+423 TLTPSVDG
-428 VGSVDPIT
+428 VDPIT
-436 VDLPVLIQPPV
+436 AKLPVLIQPPV

-459 YISEYGSRDE
+459 YISEYGSPDE

-487 VDEGSLVLFAE
+487 VGEGSLVLFAE

-519 AKVQTPEEYFAERQ
+519 AKVQTPEEYFAE
-533 ESYDEDLFR
+533 SYDEDLFR

-553 KLTFAATSADGSGAK
+553 KLTFTATSADGSGAK

-577 ETRVIDISAPK
+577 NTRVVDITVPETIPADS
-588 TMKAGDKP
+588 KP
-596 VTLTVKAY
+596 VPLTVKAY

-614 KPNLYWEVGEAWEID
+614 KPNLYWEVVELRKID
-629 EQHAKDEGGNLY
+629 DINDVDDDGKDIYKDENGKIYSWVYVDGT
-641 WDVYYE
+641 DYYE
-647 KDTGKYYVPDN
+647 RYYND
-658 NGAATIKNGKL
+658 AATIKNGKL

-674 TKNTKLLLTAY
+674 TKNTKLLLSAY
-685 GDEYMTTE
+685 GDEY
-693 WSDEGEYIEKW
+693 WSEEGGGC
-704 DRAVDHVMIDVTVPE
+704 AVDHVMIDVTVPE

-724 VIAIGN
+724 VIATGYLDDSNQIAP
-730 RDEESKVIVPVW
+730 DW
-742 AFTETWEMTGAGYY
+742 AFTETWTMTGAGYP
-756 VVPALMDADGNLEPA
+756 VVPALMDADGNLELA
-771 EGAKLT
+771 KDAKLT

-790 LLHFYKDGTATI
+790 SLYFYKDGTATI

-813 TVHVRMPASFVE
+813 TVHVRMPATFVE
-825 INNLDENGV
+825 INNPATDGKLN
-834 LKSTVT
+834 SPVT

-846 LTATSKHTWKADDPE
+846 LTATSKHTWQDWEDNWHE
-861 GEWQVA
+861 A
-867 KASVQKFEWYLLE
+867 KASVQKFEWYLLKQGVNV
-880 ELEEDVVVNDDNWY
+880 EDDKWVDDFY
-894 NYITVENNAAKIN
+894 DCVTVENDAAKIN

-918 EKKTTVR
+918 EETTEVQ
-925 AMVVD
+925 AVVID
-930 SEGNRADVTV
+930 SAWNVAVVTV

-951 VYDKAVPGTYY
+951 VGGEAVPGTYY
-962 VNKWDTTFPV
+962 VNVQGKSIPV
-972 KSVSVGVLRG
+972 NSVSVGVLRS
-982 GEPVGFTVSNV
+982 GEPVNFERTNVTVS
-993 TISPSKLAKIEN
+993 PAKLAKIED
-1005 GNIVLTGKTGK
+1005 GNIVLTGNTGK

-1047 EIKRP
+1047 EITRP
-1052 TNRDGF
+1052 TNKDKSI
-1058 VPLYVGKSLKLSV
+1058 VPAYVGKSLKLSA
-1071 VINGQEG
+1071 VINEG
-1078 EVPATNKKLE
+1078 EAPATNKKLE
-1088 WHIGYGKEEGLYY
+1088 WHIGYGEEEGLYY

-1114 DNSWFTESRI
+1114 DNSWFTESRT
-1124 YSVWATSEDGYG
+1124 YHVWATSEDGFCC
-1136 ESNVLE
+1136 SDPIV

-1156 DGDWPNDEGYVEY
+1156 DGNWPNDEGYVEY

-1204 SISGN
+1204 SISGKK
-1209 RGYVEFKETFEGSLD
+1209 GIVEKLD
-1224 TLKVTGKKP
+1224 DRIEDYTDVLELKGLKP
-1233 GTVTVKATA
+1233 GTVTIKATA

>member
-37 AAEGIAPED
+37 AAEGIAPDD

-72 TEETVPETTEETA
+72 TEETVPETTEETV

-124 LPEGEAPENAPYI
+124 LPEGEAPETAPYI

-158 GYTFAVNEA
+158 GYTFAVDEA

-180 VLKDITIPEGE
+180 VLKDITIPE
-191 DVVVHVTATSA
+191 DKDHVVVHVTATSA

-269 LKRSID
+269 LKRSIGEKD
-275 ETTGALTYT
+275 ALTYT

-315 PESFNVK
+315 PDSFNVK

-338 CLLTAGQKLSLSTNL
+338 CLLTAGQKLSLSTDL

-371 TSAPCSLDTVA
+371 TSDPCSLNTVA

-389 GEDWSAI
+389 GGDWSAI

-416 CEITVRA
+416 CVITVRA
-423 TLTPG
+423 TLTPS

-447 ESFWVSVMGVKN
+447 ESFWVEVDSYTEDTASAPEEVSPEGSVNRKDTLPWRQDINDGSFEIYAYDFQPNVIYPGVKWDIKVSKN
-459 YISEYGSRDE
+459 
-469 VAQEGAVNRNEK
+469 VADWYET
-481 RPWGYD
+481 D
-487 VDEGSLVLFAE
+487 D
-498 GYQTNALISEV
+498 
-509 NWKISVSSKV
+509 
-519 AKVQTPEEYFAERQ
+519 
-533 ESYDEDLFR
+533 
-542 NTLIVTPKAPG
+542 NTIVVTPKAPG
-553 KLTFAATSADGSGAK
+553 KLTFTATSKDGSGAK
-568 YSGTVEFYG
+568 YSGIVNIYG
-577 ETRVIDISAPK
+577 NTRVVDITVPE
-588 TMKAGDKP
+588 TIPAGSKP
-596 VTLTVKAY
+596 VPLTVNAY
-604 YDDDATLQIA
+604 YDDAKTMQIA
-614 KPNLYWEVGEAWEID
+614 KPNLYWEVVELWKID
-629 EQHAKDEGGNLY
+629 DINAVDDDGKCIYKDENGDIY
-641 WDVYYE
+641 SWVYV
-647 KDTGKYYVPDN
+647 DGTDYYQRYYNDAV
-658 NGAATIKNGKL
+658 TIKNGKL

-674 TKNTKLLLTAY
+674 TKNTKLLLSAY
-685 GDEYMTTE
+685 GDEYVE
-693 WSDEGEYIEKW
+693 EGGGC
-704 DRAVDHVMIDVTVPE
+704 AVDHVMIDVTVPE
-719 GSRSL
+719 GSISL
-724 VIAIGN
+724 VIATGYWDNSNHIAP
-730 RDEESKVIVPVW
+730 DW
-742 AFTETWEMTGAGYY
+742 AFTETWTMTGAGYP
-756 VVPALMDADGNLEPA
+756 VVPALMDANGNLKLA

-790 LLHFYKDGTATI
+790 LLHFYKDGKATI

-813 TVHVRMPASFVE
+813 TVHVSMPASFVE
-825 INNLDENGV
+825 INNPATDGKLN
-834 LKSTVT
+834 SPVT

-867 KASVQKFEWYLLE
+867 KASVQKFEWYLIE

-894 NYITVENNAAKIN
+894 NYITVENDAAKIN

-918 EKKTTVR
+918 EKTTTVR
-925 AMVVD
+925 AMVID
-930 SEGNRADVTV
+930 SEGNRADVKV

-951 VYDKAVPGTYY
+951 VYDEAVPGTYY
-962 VNKWDTTFPV
+962 VNVQEDKSIPV
-972 KSVSVGVLRG
+972 NSVSVGVLRSG
-982 GEPVGFTVSNV
+982 DMVGFTVSNV
-993 TISPSKLAKIEN
+993 TVSPSKLAKIED

-1058 VPLYVGKSLKLSV
+1058 VPLYVGKSLKLKATVNSD
-1071 VINGQEG
+1071 
-1078 EVPATNKKLE
+1078 ATNKKLV
-1088 WHIGYGKEEGLYY
+1088 WHVGCEKYQGLDY

-1114 DNSWFTESRI
+1114 DNCWFTGSNT
-1124 YSVWATSEDGYG
+1124 YYVWATSEDGNVK
-1136 ESNVLE
+1136 SNVLK
-1142 IQAYAMTGAINIAS
+1142 IQAYAMTGAINIVS
-1156 DGDWPNDEGYVEY
+1156 DGDWPNDERHVEY

-1176 IKQGETL
+1176 IKQGESL
-1183 NLKALVSDVTGYE
+1183 EFRALVEDVTGYE

-1209 RGYVEFKETFEGSLD
+1209 RGYVEFKEFKESFEGSLD

-1233 GTVTVKATA
+1233 GTVTIKATA

-1256 KPHTLSAPELETDK
+1256 EPSAP
-1270 LYRSCFTTAP
+1270 
-1280 SIAYD
+1280 
-1285 YTRGDEVINWLKP
+1285 
-1298 TDVEFSSD
+1298 
-1306 YSKVK
+1306 
-1311 ITYDKDGGKW
+1311 
-1321 LISVDDNAKLG
+1321 
-1332 KVVTITVKDVRT
+1332 
-1344 DIEEIDRGQPLSM
+1344 Q
-1357 KFTIVDPQ
+1357 
-1365 P
+1365 

>member
-37 AAEGIAPED
+37 TAEGIAPED

-72 TEETVPETTEETA
+72 TEETVPETTEELV

-191 DVVVHVTATSA
+191 DVVVHVTATPA
-202 EGAPVTVEVHV
+202 GGAPVTVEVHV
-213 YAATFGIEF
+213 YAATFGIVF
-222 FVNDDFSEAVT
+222 YVNDDFSEAVT

-284 STGKTGTAAIT
+284 STGKAGTAAIT

-328 KYYNEEGYEG
+328 KYYNEEDYEG
-338 CLLTAGQKLSLSTNL
+338 CLLTAGQKLSLSTGL

-363 DIVGGEYT
+363 EIVGGEYT
-371 TSAPCSLDTVA
+371 TSAPCSLNTVA

-416 CEITVRA
+416 CVITVCA
-423 TLTPG
+423 TLTPSVDG
-428 VGSVDPIT
+428 VDPIT
-436 VDLPVLIQPPV
+436 AKLPVLIQPPV

-553 KLTFAATSADGSGAK
+553 KLTFTATSADGSGAK

-577 ETRVIDISAPK
+577 HVNHLSISTPEEYNGEPLHPGETLKLSA
-588 TMKAGDKP
+588 A
-596 VTLTVKAY
+596 AY
-604 YDDDATLQIA
+604 YDADGQCPIS
-614 KPNLYWEVGEAWEID
+614 G
-629 EQHAKDEGGNLY
+629 
-641 WDVYYE
+641 
-647 KDTGKYYVPDN
+647 GKYSWYVHDHLG
-658 NGAATIKNGKL
+658 NGHDFATIDKNGKL
-669 TLGRI
+669 TI
-674 TKNTKLLLTAY
+674 TNKVTKPTTLYVECYYETKIDGYTYGYDAYIDTIQVAPSNEGTLALALKYGEPGYTGYDIIHTAFPWHAAP
-685 GDEYMTTE
+685 GD
-693 WSDEGEYIEKW
+693 
-704 DRAVDHVMIDVTVPE
+704 
-719 GSRSL
+719 
-724 VIAIGN
+724 
-730 RDEESKVIVPVW
+730 KVEIVPVW
-742 AFTETWEMTGAGYY
+742 VDANGNVIIDDSGLA
-756 VVPALMDADGNLEPA
+756 VPVDGVNY
-771 EGAKLT
+771 K
-777 VKGSAKKDADDPY
+777 VSGSACSFDKSTGILTFKKV
-790 LLHFYKDGTATI
+790 GTTKI
-802 TATLGKQKATA
+802 TATATLDGKTQSFTCTFRGVYFTDKIQIQNKPASGEITVVGGKTLTLKAVNYSGTKKATDQQIGWEIDEDQFSDDYGENIYNYCWMNWSTGKLTTYPVEEDYYV
-813 TVHVRMPASFVE
+813 TVIAQPADLFVGSWE
-825 INNLDENGV
+825 NRPTDEVTIHIIPEKTQYRSYALSKWTDWYDEEDCWYNEHNGHLALTGQEQTLNLGEDFKYLVQSYNRDVSSLVTDITSSNPRLAAVVKENGV
-834 LKSTVT
+834 VT
-840 AGKSVK
+840 GIRIPADTKPGKVTFTIKGKVQAGEDENQNPIWKDAPSVK
-846 LTATSKHTWKADDPE
+846 FTLN
-861 GEWQVA
+861 
-867 KASVQKFEWYLLE
+867 L
-880 ELEEDVVVNDDNWY
+880 
-894 NYITVENNAAKIN
+894 
-907 TKTGVLTAKNV
+907 
-918 EKKTTVR
+918 VR
-925 AMVVD
+925 
-930 SEGNRADVTV
+930 
-940 TILPKDKTYVT
+940 P
-951 VYDKAVPGTYY
+951 
-962 VNKWDTTFPV
+962 
-972 KSVSVGVLRG
+972 
-982 GEPVGFTVSNV
+982 
-993 TISPSKLAKIEN
+993 
-1005 GNIVLTGKTGK
+1005 
-1016 ATISVTGKI
+1016 
-1025 TGQSKPV
+1025 
-1032 TVKATVNLCNAVTSI
+1032 VTSI
-1047 EIKRP
+1047 KITRP

-1058 VPLYVGKSLKLSV
+1058 VPLYVGKSLKLSA
-1071 VINGQEG
+1071 VINEG
-1078 EVPATNKKLE
+1078 EAPATNKKLE
-1088 WHIGYGKEEGLYY
+1088 WHIGYGEEEGLYY

-1114 DNSWFTESRI
+1114 DNSWFTESRT
-1124 YSVWATSEDGYG
+1124 YHVWATSEDGFCC
-1136 ESNVLE
+1136 SDPIV
-1142 IQAYAMTGAINIAS
+1142 IQAYAMTGAIQIAS
-1156 DGDWPNDEGYVEY
+1156 VDGWTGY
-1169 LNNRTVT
+1169 LNNRKIT
-1176 IKQGETL
+1176 IQQGETL
-1183 NLKALVSDVTGYE
+1183 NLKALVSDVAGYE

-1204 SISGN
+1204 SISGKKGIVEKLYDGID
-1209 RGYVEFKETFEGSLD
+1209 GYTDVLG
-1224 TLKVTGKKP
+1224 LKGLKP

>member
-52 IPETTEETVPETT
+52 IPETTEETV
-65 EETVPET
+65 
-72 TEETVPETTEETA
+72 

-191 DVVVHVTATSA
+191 DVVVHVTATPA
-202 EGAPVTVEVHV
+202 GGAPVTVEVHV
-213 YAATFGIEF
+213 YAATFGIVF
-222 FVNDDFSEAVT
+222 YVNDDFSEAVT

-284 STGKTGTAAIT
+284 STGKAGTAAIT

-328 KYYNEEGYEG
+328 KYYNEEDYEG
-338 CLLTAGQKLSLSTNL
+338 CLLTAGQKLSLSTGL

-363 DIVGGEYT
+363 EIVGGEYT
-371 TSAPCSLDTVA
+371 TSAPCSLNTVA

-416 CEITVRA
+416 CVITVCA
-423 TLTPG
+423 TLTPSVDG
-428 VGSVDPIT
+428 VDPIT
-436 VDLPVLIQPPV
+436 AKLPVLIQPPV

-553 KLTFAATSADGSGAK
+553 KLTFTATSADGSGAK

-577 ETRVIDISAPK
+577 HVNHLSISTPEEYNGEPLHPGETLKLSA
-588 TMKAGDKP
+588 A
-596 VTLTVKAY
+596 AY
-604 YDDDATLQIA
+604 YDADGQCPIS
-614 KPNLYWEVGEAWEID
+614 G
-629 EQHAKDEGGNLY
+629 
-641 WDVYYE
+641 
-647 KDTGKYYVPDN
+647 GKYSWYVHDHLG
-658 NGAATIKNGKL
+658 NGHDFATIDKNGKL
-669 TLGRI
+669 TI
-674 TKNTKLLLTAY
+674 TNKVTKPTTLYVECYYETKIDGYTYGYDAYIDTIQVAPSNEGTLALALKYGEPGYTGYDIIHTAFPWHAAP
-685 GDEYMTTE
+685 GD
-693 WSDEGEYIEKW
+693 
-704 DRAVDHVMIDVTVPE
+704 
-719 GSRSL
+719 
-724 VIAIGN
+724 
-730 RDEESKVIVPVW
+730 KVEIVPVW
-742 AFTETWEMTGAGYY
+742 VDANGNVIIDDSGLA
-756 VVPALMDADGNLEPA
+756 VPVDGVNY
-771 EGAKLT
+771 K
-777 VKGSAKKDADDPY
+777 VSGSACSFDKSTGILTFKKV
-790 LLHFYKDGTATI
+790 GTTKI
-802 TATLGKQKATA
+802 TATATLDGKTQSFTCTFRGVYFTDKIQIQNKPASGEITVVGGKTLTLKAVNYSGTKKATDQQIGWEIDEDQFSDDYGENIYNYCWMNWSTGKLTTYPVEEDYYV
-813 TVHVRMPASFVE
+813 TVIAQPADLFVGSWE
-825 INNLDENGV
+825 NRPTDEVTIHIIPEKTQYRSYALSKWTDWYDEEDCWYNEHNGHLALTGQEQTLNLGEDFKYLVQSYNRDVSSLVTDITSSNPRLAAVVKENGV
-834 LKSTVT
+834 VT
-840 AGKSVK
+840 GIRIPADTKPGKVTFTIKGKVQAGEDENQNPIWKDAPSVK
-846 LTATSKHTWKADDPE
+846 FTLN
-861 GEWQVA
+861 
-867 KASVQKFEWYLLE
+867 L
-880 ELEEDVVVNDDNWY
+880 
-894 NYITVENNAAKIN
+894 
-907 TKTGVLTAKNV
+907 
-918 EKKTTVR
+918 VR
-925 AMVVD
+925 
-930 SEGNRADVTV
+930 
-940 TILPKDKTYVT
+940 P
-951 VYDKAVPGTYY
+951 
-962 VNKWDTTFPV
+962 
-972 KSVSVGVLRG
+972 
-982 GEPVGFTVSNV
+982 
-993 TISPSKLAKIEN
+993 
-1005 GNIVLTGKTGK
+1005 
-1016 ATISVTGKI
+1016 
-1025 TGQSKPV
+1025 
-1032 TVKATVNLCNAVTSI
+1032 VTSI
-1047 EIKRP
+1047 KITRP

-1058 VPLYVGKSLKLSV
+1058 VPLYVGKSLKLSA
-1071 VINGQEG
+1071 VINEG
-1078 EVPATNKKLE
+1078 EAPATNKKLE
-1088 WHIGYGKEEGLYY
+1088 WHIGYGEEEGLYY

-1114 DNSWFTESRI
+1114 DNSWFTESRT
-1124 YSVWATSEDGYG
+1124 YHVWATSEDGFCC
-1136 ESNVLE
+1136 SDPIV
-1142 IQAYAMTGAINIAS
+1142 IQAYAMTGAIQIAS
-1156 DGDWPNDEGYVEY
+1156 VDGWTGY
-1169 LNNRTVT
+1169 LNNRKIT
-1176 IKQGETL
+1176 IQQGETL
-1183 NLKALVSDVTGYE
+1183 NLKALVSDVAGYE

-1204 SISGN
+1204 SISGKKGIVEKLYDGID
-1209 RGYVEFKETFEGSLD
+1209 GYTDVLG
-1224 TLKVTGKKP
+1224 LKGLKP

>member
-37 AAEGIAPED
+37 TAEGIAPED

-72 TEETVPETTEETA
+72 TEETVPATIEETVPA
-85 PETTEELVPETT
+85 TIEET
-97 EELVPET
+97 VPET
-104 TEETISEVLEETVP
+104 TEETVPEATEETVP
-118 ELSELI
+118 ETTEETTPPVLEEEPL
-124 LPEGEAPENAPYI
+124 LLEETMEDEVPAEGSQKPTI
-137 VKTRIG
+137 VEMRIG
-143 RPPVNLA
+143 EKRDLSKIEGLAGYAFELDGSYGPSA
-150 MIENGALA
+150 MIENSSFLVITKDFTIFEGA
-158 GYTFAVNEA
+158 TFAE
-167 DAAYAD
+167 
-173 IKDDSKL
+173 IL
-180 VLKDITIPEGE
+180 
-191 DVVVHVTATSA
+191 VTATK
-202 EGAPVTVEVHV
+202 EGAEPVTIQVNV
-213 YAATFGIEF
+213 YRALSGIEF
-222 FVNDDFSEAVT
+222 SVNDFSEAVT
-233 KHTLNFCGKNSFTL
+233 KHTLNFYGEKSFTL

-300 LKGVSNTLT
+300 LKGVSATLT

-423 TLTPG
+423 TLTPSVDG
-428 VGSVDPIT
+428 VGTIT
-436 VDLPVLIQPPV
+436 ADLPVLIQPPV
-447 ESFWVSVMGVKN
+447 ESFWVNVMGVEN
-459 YISEYGSRDE
+459 YINISEYGSRDE

-481 RPWGYD
+481 RPRGYD

-553 KLTFAATSADGSGAK
+553 KLTFTATSADGSGAK
-568 YSGTVEFYG
+568 YSRTVEFYG
-577 ETRVIDISAPK
+577 NTRVVDITVPETIPADS
-588 TMKAGDKP
+588 KP
-596 VTLTVKAY
+596 VPLTVKAY

-685 GDEYMTTE
+685 GDEY
-693 WSDEGEYIEKW
+693 WSEEGGGC
-704 DRAVDHVMIDVTVPE
+704 AVDHVMIDVTVPE
-719 GSRSL
+719 GSKSL
-724 VIAIGN
+724 VIATGYWYDSNHIAP
-730 RDEESKVIVPVW
+730 DW
-742 AFTETWEMTGAGYY
+742 AFTETWTMTGAGYP
-756 VVPALMDADGNLEPA
+756 VVPALMDADGNLELA
-771 EGAKLT
+771 KDAKLT

-790 LLHFYKDGTATI
+790 SLYFYKDGTATI

-813 TVHVRMPASFVE
+813 TVHVRMPATFVE
-825 INNLDENGV
+825 INNPATDGKLN
-834 LKSTVT
+834 SPVT

-846 LTATSKHTWKADDPE
+846 LTATSKHTWQDWEDNWHE
-861 GEWQVA
+861 A
-867 KASVQKFEWYLLE
+867 KASVQKFEWYLLKQGVNV
-880 ELEEDVVVNDDNWY
+880 EDDKWVDDFY
-894 NYITVENNAAKIN
+894 DCVTVENDAAKIN

-918 EKKTTVR
+918 EETTEVQ
-925 AMVVD
+925 AVVID
-930 SEGNRADVTV
+930 SAWNVAVVTV

-951 VYDKAVPGTYY
+951 VGGEAVPGTYY
-962 VNKWDTTFPV
+962 VNVQGKSIPV
-972 KSVSVGVLRG
+972 NSVSVGVLRSG
-982 GEPVGFTVSNV
+982 KMVGFTVSKV
-993 TISPSKLAKIEN
+993 TVSPSKLAKIEN
-1005 GNIVLTGKTGK
+1005 GNIELTGNTGK
-1016 ATISVTGKI
+1016 ATISVTGI
-1025 TGQSKPV
+1025 IDGQSKPV

-1047 EIKRP
+1047 KITRP
-1052 TNRDGF
+1052 KRDGSV
-1058 VPLYVGKSLKLSV
+1058 VPAYVGKSLKLSA
-1071 VINGQEG
+1071 VINEG
-1078 EVPATNKKLE
+1078 EAPATNKKLV
-1088 WHIGYGKEEGLYY
+1088 WHIGYGEEEGLYY

-1114 DNSWFTESRI
+1114 DNSWYTLSDT
-1124 YSVWATSEDGYG
+1124 YYVWATSEDGFCC
-1136 ESNVLE
+1136 SDPIV
-1142 IQAYAMTGAINIAS
+1142 IQAYAMTGAIQIAS
-1156 DGDWPNDEGYVEY
+1156 VDGWTDY

-1183 NLKALVSDVTGYE
+1183 NLKALVSDVAGYE

-1209 RGYVEFKETFEGSLD
+1209 RGYVEFKESFEGSLD

-1233 GTVTVKATA
+1233 GTVTIKATA
-1242 IDGSKKTATFKLVV
+1242 KDGSKKTATFKLVV
-1256 KPHTLSAPELETDK
+1256 KPHTLSAPNLDTDK
-1270 LYRSCFTTAP
+1270 LYRSCSMTAP
-1280 SIAYD
+1280 SIAYN
-1285 YTRGDEVINWLKP
+1285 YTEGDEVINWLKP
-1298 TDVEFSSD
+1298 TDVKFSSD

-1311 ITYDKDGGKW
+1311 ITYDKDGGEW

>member
-37 AAEGIAPED
+37 AAEGIAPDD

-52 IPETTEETVPETT
+52 IPETT

-124 LPEGEAPENAPYI
+124 LPEGEAPETAPNI
-137 VKTRIG
+137 VMNVSTRIG

-158 GYTFAVNEA
+158 GCTFAVDEE
-167 DAAYAD
+167 DAAYAE
-173 IKDDSKL
+173 INGVSNL

-191 DVVVHVTATSA
+191 KYVVVHVTATPA
-202 EGAPVTVEVHV
+202 DGAPVTVEVHV

-233 KHTLNFCGKNSFTL
+233 KHTLNFYGEKSFTL

-284 STGKTGTAAIT
+284 STGKAGTAAIT

-328 KYYNEEGYEG
+328 KYYNEEDYEG
-338 CLLTAGQKLSLSTNL
+338 CLLTAGQKLSLSTGL

-363 DIVGGEYT
+363 EIVGGEYT
-371 TSAPCSLDTVA
+371 TSAPCSLNTVA

-416 CEITVRA
+416 CVITVCA
-423 TLTPG
+423 TLTPSVDG
-428 VGSVDPIT
+428 VDPIT
-436 VDLPVLIQPPV
+436 AKLPVLIQPPV

-553 KLTFAATSADGSGAK
+553 KLTFTATSADGSGAK

-577 ETRVIDISAPK
+577 HVNHLSISTPEEYNGEPLHPGETLKLSA
-588 TMKAGDKP
+588 A
-596 VTLTVKAY
+596 AY
-604 YDDDATLQIA
+604 YDADGQCPIS
-614 KPNLYWEVGEAWEID
+614 G
-629 EQHAKDEGGNLY
+629 
-641 WDVYYE
+641 
-647 KDTGKYYVPDN
+647 GKYSWYVHDHLG
-658 NGAATIKNGKL
+658 NGHDFATIDKNGKL
-669 TLGRI
+669 TI
-674 TKNTKLLLTAY
+674 TNKVTKPTTLYVECYYETKIDGYTYGYDAYIDTIQVAPSNEGTLALALKYGEPGYTGYDIIHTAFPWHAAP
-685 GDEYMTTE
+685 GD
-693 WSDEGEYIEKW
+693 
-704 DRAVDHVMIDVTVPE
+704 
-719 GSRSL
+719 
-724 VIAIGN
+724 
-730 RDEESKVIVPVW
+730 KVEIVPVW
-742 AFTETWEMTGAGYY
+742 VDANGNVIIDDSGLA
-756 VVPALMDADGNLEPA
+756 VPVDGVNY
-771 EGAKLT
+771 K
-777 VKGSAKKDADDPY
+777 VSGSACSFDKSTGILTFKKV
-790 LLHFYKDGTATI
+790 GTTKI
-802 TATLGKQKATA
+802 TATATLDGKTQSFTCTFRGVYFTDKIQIQNKPASGEITVVGGKTLTLKAVNYSGTKKATDQQIGWEIDEDQFSDDYGENIYNYCWMNWSTGKLTTYPVEEDYYV
-813 TVHVRMPASFVE
+813 TVIAQPADLFVGSWE
-825 INNLDENGV
+825 NRPTDEVTIHIIPEKTQYRSYALSKWTDWYDEEDCWYNEHNGHLALTGQEQTLNLGEDFKYLVQSYNRDVSSLVTDITSSNPRLAAVVKENGV
-834 LKSTVT
+834 VT
-840 AGKSVK
+840 GIRIPADTKPGKVTFTIKGKVQAGEDENQNPIWKDAPSVK
-846 LTATSKHTWKADDPE
+846 FTLN
-861 GEWQVA
+861 
-867 KASVQKFEWYLLE
+867 L
-880 ELEEDVVVNDDNWY
+880 
-894 NYITVENNAAKIN
+894 
-907 TKTGVLTAKNV
+907 
-918 EKKTTVR
+918 VR
-925 AMVVD
+925 
-930 SEGNRADVTV
+930 
-940 TILPKDKTYVT
+940 P
-951 VYDKAVPGTYY
+951 
-962 VNKWDTTFPV
+962 
-972 KSVSVGVLRG
+972 
-982 GEPVGFTVSNV
+982 
-993 TISPSKLAKIEN
+993 
-1005 GNIVLTGKTGK
+1005 
-1016 ATISVTGKI
+1016 
-1025 TGQSKPV
+1025 
-1032 TVKATVNLCNAVTSI
+1032 VTSI
-1047 EIKRP
+1047 KITRP

-1058 VPLYVGKSLKLSV
+1058 VPLYVGKSLKLSA
-1071 VINGQEG
+1071 VINEG
-1078 EVPATNKKLE
+1078 EAPATNKKLE
-1088 WHIGYGKEEGLYY
+1088 WHIGYGEEEGLYY

-1114 DNSWFTESRI
+1114 DNSWFTESRT
-1124 YSVWATSEDGYG
+1124 YHVWATSEDGFCC
-1136 ESNVLE
+1136 SDPIV
-1142 IQAYAMTGAINIAS
+1142 IQAYAMTGAIQIAS
-1156 DGDWPNDEGYVEY
+1156 VDGWTGY
-1169 LNNRTVT
+1169 LNNRKIT
-1176 IKQGETL
+1176 IQQGETL
-1183 NLKALVSDVTGYE
+1183 NLKALVSDVAGYE

-1204 SISGN
+1204 SISGKKGIVEKLYDGID
-1209 RGYVEFKETFEGSLD
+1209 GYTDVLG
-1224 TLKVTGKKP
+1224 LKGLKP

>member
-28 PDETPALLE
+28 ADETPALLE

-52 IPETTEETVPETT
+52 IPETTQETVPETT

-124 LPEGEAPENAPYI
+124 LPEGEAPETAPYI

-150 MIENGALA
+150 MIENGALD
-158 GYTFAVNEA
+158 GCTFAVDEA
-167 DAAYAD
+167 YAAYAE
-173 IKDDSKL
+173 INGVSNL
-180 VLKDITIPEGE
+180 VLKDFTIPEGKDYVE
-191 DVVVHVTATSA
+191 VHVTATSA
-202 EGAPVTVEVHV
+202 EGASVAVEVYV
-213 YAATFGIEF
+213 YAATFGIDF
-222 FVNDDFSEAVT
+222 FVNDNFSEAVT
-233 KHTLNFCGKNSFTL
+233 KHTLNFYGEKSFTL

-275 ETTGALTYT
+275 ETGALTYT

-315 PESFNVK
+315 PERFQIK

-328 KYYNEEGYEG
+328 KYYYNEG
-338 CLLTAGQKLSLSTNL
+338 CLLTAGQKLSLSTDL

-363 DIVGGEYT
+363 DIVDGEYI
-371 TSAPCSLDTVA
+371 TSDPCSLNTVA

-416 CEITVRA
+416 CVITVRA
-423 TLTPG
+423 TLTPSVDG
-428 VGSVDPIT
+428 VGTIT
-436 VDLPVLIQPPV
+436 ADLPVLIQPPV
-447 ESFWVSVMGVKN
+447 ESFWVGVGSYTEDTASAPEDVSPEGSVNRKDTWPWWQDINDGSFEIYADDFQPNVIYPGVKWDIKVSKN
-459 YISEYGSRDE
+459 
-469 VAQEGAVNRNEK
+469 VADWYET
-481 RPWGYD
+481 D
-487 VDEGSLVLFAE
+487 D
-498 GYQTNALISEV
+498 
-509 NWKISVSSKV
+509 
-519 AKVQTPEEYFAERQ
+519 
-533 ESYDEDLFR
+533 
-542 NTLIVTPKAPG
+542 NTIVVTPKAPG
-553 KLTFAATSADGSGAK
+553 KLTFTATSKDGSGAK
-568 YSGTVEFYG
+568 YSGIVNIYGNTRIVDITVP
-577 ETRVIDISAPK
+577 ETIP
-588 TMKAGDKP
+588 AGSKP
-596 VTLTVKAY
+596 VPLTVKAY
-604 YDDDATLQIA
+604 YDDAKTLQIA
-614 KPNLYWEVGEAWEID
+614 KPNLYWEVVELRKID
-629 EQHAKDEGGNLY
+629 DINDVDDDGKCIYKDENGDIY
-641 WDVYYE
+641 SWVYF
-647 KDTGKYYVPDN
+647 DGRDYYDRYLTTTTV
-658 NGAATIKNGKL
+658 KNGKL

-674 TKNTKLLLTAY
+674 TRNTKLLVSTY
-685 GDEYMTTE
+685 GEGYPIAWNENDEPFE
-693 WSDEGEYIEKW
+693 WDWASD
-704 DRAVDHVMIDVTVPE
+704 DVVIDVTVPE
-719 GSRSL
+719 ESKSL
-724 VIAIGN
+724 VIAAAYW
-730 RDEESKVIVPVW
+730 DEESEKCVPVW
-742 AFTETWEMTGAGYY
+742 AFSETEFMTGAGDFI
-756 VVPALMDADGNLEPA
+756 VPALMDANGNLEPA

-777 VKGSAKKDADDPY
+777 VKGSAKKDVDYPD

-813 TVHVRMPASFVE
+813 TVQVRMPATFVE
-825 INNLDENGV
+825 INNPATDGE
-834 LKSTVT
+834 LKSPVT

-846 LTATSKHTWKADDPE
+846 LTATSKHTWQANYPE

-867 KASVQKFEWYLLE
+867 KASVQKFQWYLLKQGVNV
-880 ELEEDVVVNDDNWY
+880 EDDKWVDDFY
-894 NYITVENNAAKIN
+894 DCVTVENDAAKIN

-918 EKKTTVR
+918 EETTTVR
-925 AMVVD
+925 AVVVD
-930 SEGNRADVTV
+930 SAWNRAAVTV

-951 VYDKAVPGTYY
+951 VYDGAVPGTYY
-962 VNKWDTTFPV
+962 VNVQNKSIPV
-972 KSVSVGVLRG
+972 NSVSVGVLRS
-982 GEPVGFTVSNV
+982 GEMVGFTVSNV
-993 TISPSKLAKIEN
+993 TISPSKLAKIED

-1052 TNRDGF
+1052 TNRDGSL
-1058 VPLYVGKSLKLSV
+1058 VPLYVGKSLKLSATV
-1071 VINGQEG
+1071 NAN
-1078 EVPATNKKLE
+1078 ATNKKLV
-1088 WHIGYGKEEGLYY
+1088 WHIGYNEEEGLDYN
-1101 YDKTTIKNGVLKI
+1101 DKTTIKNGVLKI
-1114 DNSWFTESRI
+1114 DNSWFTESRT
-1124 YSVWATSEDGYG
+1124 YHVWATSEDGNG
-1136 ESNVLE
+1136 KSNVLE
-1142 IQAYAMTGAINIAS
+1142 IQAYAMTGAIHIAS
-1156 DGDWPNDEGYVEY
+1156 VDGWTDY
-1169 LNNRTVT
+1169 LNNRKIT
-1176 IKQGETL
+1176 IQQGETL
-1183 NLKALVSDVTGYE
+1183 NLKALVSDVAGYGE
-1196 GANPDVNW
+1196 ANPDVNW

-1209 RGYVEFKETFEGSLD
+1209 RGFVEFKESFEGSLD

-1256 KPHTLSAPELETDK
+1256 EKPSAP
-1270 LYRSCFTTAP
+1270 
-1280 SIAYD
+1280 
-1285 YTRGDEVINWLKP
+1285 
-1298 TDVEFSSD
+1298 
-1306 YSKVK
+1306 
-1311 ITYDKDGGKW
+1311 
-1321 LISVDDNAKLG
+1321 
-1332 KVVTITVKDVRT
+1332 
-1344 DIEEIDRGQPLSM
+1344 Q
-1357 KFTIVDPQ
+1357 
-1365 P
+1365 

>member
-37 AAEGIAPED
+37 TAEGIAPED

-52 IPETTEETVPETT
+52 IPETT

-124 LPEGEAPENAPYI
+124 LPEGEAPETAPNI
-137 VKTRIG
+137 VMNVSTRIG

-158 GYTFAVNEA
+158 GCTFAVDEE
-167 DAAYAD
+167 DAAYAE
-173 IKDDSKL
+173 INGVSNL

-191 DVVVHVTATSA
+191 KYVVVHVTATPA
-202 EGAPVTVEVHV
+202 DGAPVTVEVHV

-233 KHTLNFCGKNSFTL
+233 KHTLNFYGEKSFTL

-269 LKRSID
+269 LKRSIAD
-275 ETTGALTYT
+275 NGALTYT

-315 PESFNVK
+315 PENFQIK

-328 KYYNEEGYEG
+328 KYDEG
-338 CLLTAGQKLSLSTNL
+338 CLLTAGQKLSLSTDL

-363 DIVGGEYT
+363 AIEGREYK
-371 TSAPCSLDTVA
+371 TSDTYSLDTVA

-389 GEDWSAI
+389 GGDWSAI

-416 CEITVRA
+416 CVITVCA
-423 TLTPG
+423 TLTPSVDG
-428 VGSVDPIT
+428 VGTIT
-436 VDLPVLIQPPV
+436 AKLPVLIQPPV

-553 KLTFAATSADGSGAK
+553 KLTFTATSADGSGAK

-777 VKGSAKKDADDPY
+777 VKGSAKKDVDYPD
-790 LLHFYKDGTATI
+790 LLYFYKDGTATI

-813 TVHVRMPASFVE
+813 TVHVRMPANFVE
-825 INNLDENGV
+825 INNPATDGKLN
-834 LKSTVT
+834 SPVT

-846 LTATSKHTWKADDPE
+846 LTATSKHKWQANYPE

-880 ELEEDVVVNDDNWY
+880 EDADVNAKDWY
-894 NYITVENNAAKIN
+894 NHAIVENDAAKIN

-918 EKKTTVR
+918 EETTTVR

-930 SEGNRADVTV
+930 SEGNRAAVTV

-951 VYDKAVPGTYY
+951 VYDEAVPGTYY
-962 VNKWDTTFPV
+962 VNVQDKSIPV
-972 KSVSVGVLRG
+972 NSVSVGVLRS
-982 GEPVGFTVSNV
+982 GEMVGFTVSNV
-993 TISPSKLAKIEN
+993 TVSPSKLAKIEN

-1025 TGQSKPV
+1025 AGQTKPV

-1047 EIKRP
+1047 KITRP

-1058 VPLYVGKSLKLSV
+1058 VPAYVGKSLKLSV

-1078 EVPATNKKLE
+1078 EVPATNKKLV
-1088 WHIGYGKEEGLYY
+1088 WHIGYGEEEGLYY

-1114 DNSWFTESRI
+1114 DNSWFTESNT

-1156 DGDWPNDEGYVEY
+1156 DGNWPNDEWYVEY

-1204 SISGN
+1204 SISGKK
-1209 RGYVEFKETFEGSLD
+1209 GIVEKLD
-1224 TLKVTGKKP
+1224 DRIEDYTDVLELKGLKP
-1233 GTVTVKATA
+1233 GTVTIKATA

>member
-65 EETVPET
+65 EETAPET

-124 LPEGEAPENAPYI
+124 LPEGEAPETAPYI

-143 RPPVNLA
+143 WSPVNLA

-167 DAAYAD
+167 DADYAG

-202 EGAPVTVEVHV
+202 EGAPVTVAVHV
-213 YAATFGIEF
+213 YAATFDDIEF

-275 ETTGALTYT
+275 EEGALTYT

-363 DIVGGEYT
+363 EIVGGEYT
-371 TSAPCSLDTVA
+371 TSDPCSLNTVA

-423 TLTPG
+423 TLTPSVDG
-428 VGSVDPIT
+428 VGTIT
-436 VDLPVLIQPPV
+436 AKLPVLIQPPV
-447 ESFWVSVMGVKN
+447 ESFWVGVDSYTEDTASAPEEVSPEGSVNRKYTWLRPWDINDGSFEIYAYDFQPNVIYPGVKWD
-459 YISEYGSRDE
+459 I
-469 VAQEGAVNRNEK
+469 K
-481 RPWGYD
+481 
-487 VDEGSLVLFAE
+487 
-498 GYQTNALISEV
+498 
-509 NWKISVSSKV
+509 VSSKV
-519 AKVQTPEEYFAERQ
+519 AEWYETEY
-533 ESYDEDLFR
+533 
-542 NTLIVTPKAPG
+542 NTIVVTPKAPG
-553 KLTFAATSADGSGAK
+553 KLTFTATSADGSGAK
-568 YSGTVEFYG
+568 YSRTVEFYG
-577 ETRVIDISAPK
+577 NTRVVDITVPK
-588 TMKAGDKP
+588 TIPAGSKP
-596 VTLTVKAY
+596 VPLTVEAY
-604 YDDDATLQIA
+604 YDDEETLQIA
-614 KPNLYWEVGEAWEID
+614 KPNLYWEVVELWKID
-629 EQHAKDEGGNLY
+629 DINATYEDDGKSIYKYKDENGKIYSWVYVDGT
-641 WDVYYE
+641 DYYE
-647 KDTGKYYVPDN
+647 RYYNDAV
-658 NGAATIKNGKL
+658 TIKNGKL

-674 TKNTKLLLTAY
+674 TKNTKLLLSAY

-693 WSDEGEYIEKW
+693 WNDEGEYIEKW
-704 DRAVDHVMIDVTVPE
+704 DCAVDHVMIDVTVPA
-719 GSRSL
+719 GSKSL
-724 VIAIGN
+724 VIATGY
-730 RDEESKVIVPVW
+730 RDDNDQIAPDW
-742 AFTETWEMTGAGYY
+742 AFTETWTMTGAGYP
-756 VVPALMDADGNLEPA
+756 VVPALMDADGNLELA

-777 VKGSAKKDADDPY
+777 VKGSAKKDVEYPD
-790 LLHFYKDGTATI
+790 LLYFYKDGTATI

-825 INNLDENGV
+825 INNPATDGKLN
-834 LKSTVT
+834 SPVT

-846 LTATSKHTWKADDPE
+846 LTATSKHKWQANYPE

-880 ELEEDVVVNDDNWY
+880 EDADVNAKDWY
-894 NYITVENNAAKIN
+894 NHATVENDAAKIN

-918 EKKTTVR
+918 EETTTVR

-930 SEGNRADVTV
+930 SEGNRAAVTV

-951 VYDKAVPGTYY
+951 VYDEAVPGTYY
-962 VNKWDTTFPV
+962 VNVQDKSIPV
-972 KSVSVGVLRG
+972 NSVSVGVLRS
-982 GEPVGFTVSNV
+982 GEMVAFTVSNV
-993 TISPSKLAKIEN
+993 TVSPSKLAKIEN

-1025 TGQSKPV
+1025 AGQTKPV
-1032 TVKATVNLCNAVTSI
+1032 TIKATVNLCNAVTSI

-1052 TNRDGF
+1052 TNRDGSL

-1078 EVPATNKKLE
+1078 EVPATNKKLV
-1088 WHIGYGKEEGLYY
+1088 WHIGYNGEEGLDYN
-1101 YDKTTIKNGVLKI
+1101 DKTTIKNGVLKI
-1114 DNSWFTESRI
+1114 DNSWFTESSI

-1136 ESNVLE
+1136 ESKVLE

-1156 DGDWPNDEGYVEY
+1156 DGNWPNDEGYVEY

-1176 IKQGETL
+1176 IQQGETL
-1183 NLKALVSDVTGYE
+1183 NLKALVSDVAGYE

-1204 SISGN
+1204 SISGKKGIVEKLYD
-1209 RGYVEFKETFEGSLD
+1209 RIEGYTDVLG
-1224 TLKVTGKKP
+1224 LKGLKP

-1256 KPHTLSAPELETDK
+1256 EPSAP
-1270 LYRSCFTTAP
+1270 
-1280 SIAYD
+1280 
-1285 YTRGDEVINWLKP
+1285 
-1298 TDVEFSSD
+1298 
-1306 YSKVK
+1306 
-1311 ITYDKDGGKW
+1311 
-1321 LISVDDNAKLG
+1321 
-1332 KVVTITVKDVRT
+1332 
-1344 DIEEIDRGQPLSM
+1344 Q
-1357 KFTIVDPQ
+1357 
-1365 P
+1365 

>member
-72 TEETVPETTEETA
+72 TEETVPETTEETV
-85 PETTEELVPETT
+85 PETTEETAPETT

-124 LPEGEAPENAPYI
+124 LPEGEAPETAPYI

-150 MIENGALA
+150 MIENGALD
-158 GYTFAVNEA
+158 GYTFAVDEA
-167 DAAYAD
+167 YAAYAE
-173 IKDDSKL
+173 IKGNSNL

-202 EGAPVTVEVHV
+202 EGARVTVEVHV

-222 FVNDDFSEAVT
+222 SVNDFSEAVT
-233 KHTLNFCGKNSFTL
+233 KHTLNFYGEKSFTL
-247 AVKASDGG
+247 AVKASDDG

-295 VTSRD
+295 VTSLDR
-300 LKGVSNTLT
+300 KGVSNTLT

-315 PESFNVK
+315 PENFQIK

-328 KYYNEEGYEG
+328 KYDEG
-338 CLLTAGQKLSLSTNL
+338 CLLTAGQKLSLSTGL

-416 CEITVRA
+416 CVITVCA
-423 TLTPG
+423 TLTPSVDG
-428 VGSVDPIT
+428 VDPIT
-436 VDLPVLIQPPV
+436 AKLPVLIQPPV

-459 YISEYGSRDE
+459 YISEYGSRGE

-487 VDEGSLVLFAE
+487 VGEGSLVLFAE

-519 AKVQTPEEYFAERQ
+519 AKVQTPEEYFAE
-533 ESYDEDLFR
+533 SYDEDLFR

-553 KLTFAATSADGSGAK
+553 KLTFTATSADGSGAK

-577 ETRVIDISAPK
+577 HVNHLSISTPEEYNGEPLHPGETLKLSA
-588 TMKAGDKP
+588 A
-596 VTLTVKAY
+596 AY
-604 YDDDATLQIA
+604 YDADGQCPIS
-614 KPNLYWEVGEAWEID
+614 G
-629 EQHAKDEGGNLY
+629 
-641 WDVYYE
+641 
-647 KDTGKYYVPDN
+647 GKYSWYVHDHLG
-658 NGAATIKNGKL
+658 NGHDFATIDKNGKL
-669 TLGRI
+669 TI
-674 TKNTKLLLTAY
+674 TNKVTKPTTLYVECYYETKINGYSYGYDAYIDTIQVAPSNEGTLALALKYGEPGYTGYDIIHTAFP
-685 GDEYMTTE
+685 
-693 WSDEGEYIEKW
+693 WHAAPGESYE
-704 DRAVDHVMIDVTVPE
+704 
-719 GSRSL
+719 
-724 VIAIGN
+724 
-730 RDEESKVIVPVW
+730 IVPVW
-742 AFTETWEMTGAGYY
+742 VG
-756 VVPALMDADGNLEPA
+756 ADGNVITDETGMAVPV
-771 EGAKLT
+771 EG
-777 VKGSAKKDADDPY
+777 VKYKVSGSACS
-790 LLHFYKDGTATI
+790 YKDGI
-802 TATLGKQKATA
+802 L
-813 TVHVRMPASFVE
+813 SFNK
-825 INNLDENGV
+825 IGTTNI
-834 LKSTVT
+834 TVT
-840 AGKSVK
+840 APLGGKTQSFACAFRCVYYTDSIQIQSKPGADGCITVIGGKTLTLKAVNYSGTKKATDQQIGWEIDEDQFSDDYGENIYNYCWMNWSTGK
-846 LTATSKHTWKADDPE
+846 LTTYP
-861 GEWQVA
+861 V
-867 KASVQKFEWYLLE
+867 
-880 ELEEDVVVNDDNWY
+880 EEDY
-894 NYITVENNAAKIN
+894 
-907 TKTGVLTAKNV
+907 
-918 EKKTTVR
+918 
-925 AMVVD
+925 
-930 SEGNRADVTV
+930 
-940 TILPKDKTYVT
+940 YVT
-951 VYDKAVPGTYY
+951 VIAQPADL
-962 VNKWDTTFPV
+962 F
-972 KSVSVGVLRG
+972 VGSWENRPTD
-982 GEPVGFTVSNV
+982 EV
-993 TISPSKLAKIEN
+993 TIHIIPEKTQYRSYALSKWTDWYDEEEDCWYNEHNGHLA
-1005 GNIVLTGKTGK
+1005 LTGQEQTLNLGEDFKYLVQSYNRDVSSLVTDITSSNPRLAAVVKKNGV
-1016 ATISVTGKI
+1016 VTGI
-1025 TGQSKPV
+1025 RIPADTKPGKV
-1032 TVKATVNLCNAVTSI
+1032 TFTIKGKVQAGEDADQNPIWKDAPSVKFTLNLVRPVTSI
-1047 EIKRP
+1047 EITRP
-1052 TNRDGF
+1052 TNRDGSL
-1058 VPLYVGKSLKLSV
+1058 VPLYVGKSLKLPFKVS
-1071 VINGQEG
+1071 
-1078 EVPATNKKLE
+1078 PDATNKKLN
-1088 WHIGYGKEEGLYY
+1088 WYVGYYNGDPSEEFDWQKLSMIDDDTAYY
-1101 YDKTTIKNGVLKI
+1101 YDKTTVKNGVLSVDKSF
-1114 DNSWFTESRI
+1114 DTGSRC
-1124 YSVWATSEDGYG
+1124 YAVWAESQDGFRC
-1136 ESNVLE
+1136 SDPIV
-1142 IQAYAMTGAINIAS
+1142 IQAYAMTGAIQIAS
-1156 DGDWPNDEGYVEY
+1156 VDGWTDY

-1176 IKQGETL
+1176 IQQGETL
-1183 NLKALVSDVTGYE
+1183 NLKALVSDVAGYE

-1209 RGYVEFKETFEGSLD
+1209 RGYVEFKESFEGSLD

-1311 ITYDKDGGKW
+1311 ITYDKDGGEW